1 VHRLSVAPMMDI
13 TDRHFRWV
21 FRRISRSTLLYT
33 EMITTGALLH
43 GDAASL
49 LGHDDVEHPVALQL
63 GGDDP
68 VALARCARLGEEA
81 GYCEINL
88 NVGCPSPR
96 VQRGSFGVSLMGRPA
111 RVAECVAAMKAAV
124 SVPVTVKHRIGF
136 DDIDRYEDMLAFV
149 QVVAAGG
156 CDGFIVHARK
166 AWLEG
171 LSPKDNRTIPPLR
184 HEEVWRLKDENRHL
198 WVATN
203 GGIRSL
209 HEARVHLERCDSVMI
224 GRFAAE
230 QPLAMAELAR
240 ELLNEPIEPLDPAGV
255 AESCLAEVERWEGR
269 GIPGKRITRHL
280 MELMSGRPGARAWRR
295 RLGEQGGSEGLR
307 AAVLEARRAAAS
319 STGGVE

>member
-1 VHRLSVAPMMDI
+1 MMDI

-33 EMITTGALLH
+33 EMITTGALTH
-43 GDAASL
+43 GDAVSL
-49 LGHDDVEHPVALQL
+49 LGHDAVEHPVALQL

-68 VALARCARLGEEA
+68 AALARCARMGQDA

-96 VQRGSFGVSLMGRPA
+96 VQRGCFGVSLMGRPA
-111 RVAECVAAMKAAV
+111 HVADCVAAMKAAV

-136 DDIDRYEDMLAFV
+136 DDIDRYEDMLRFV
-149 QVVAAGG
+149 TVVASAG

-184 HEEVWRLKDENRHL
+184 HEEVWRLKEENPSL

-203 GGIRSL
+203 GGIRTL
-209 HEARVHLERCDSVMI
+209 DEARAHLQRCDSVMI
-224 GRFAAE
+224 GRWAAE

-240 ELLNEPIEPLDPAGV
+240 ELLGEAIDALDPVEV
-255 AESCLAEVERWEGR
+255 AASCLPEVERWEQR
-269 GIPGKRITRHL
+269 GVPGKRITRHL
-280 MELMSGRPGARAWRR
+280 MELMAGRPGARAWRR
-295 RLGEQGGSEGLR
+295 RLGEQGGSAGLR
-307 AAVLEARRAAAS
+307 AAIAEARRLPPR
-319 STGGVE
+319 STEDATCSLHTS